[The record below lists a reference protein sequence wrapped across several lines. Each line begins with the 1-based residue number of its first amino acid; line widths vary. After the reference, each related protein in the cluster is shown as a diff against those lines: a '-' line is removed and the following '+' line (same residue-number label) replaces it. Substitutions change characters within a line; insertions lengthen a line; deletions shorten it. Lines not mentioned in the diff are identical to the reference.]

1 MKAFDLERKTRA
13 SEDASAGGGLVLA
26 RQVDHV
32 VGEVEGNFIQRKVR
46 ELDFFREHDVAV
58 AVIAGQRSGPVG
70 THGEFPDLK
79 FLGGNSFVVRLND
92 RDFIEEPIRS
102 AMLSQ
107 VLRAVGVKDVAVDGV
122 PIPVFTAGE
131 LLQVAFVECRTR
143 RRDAWVRAARSRR
156 GLISVPSAS
165 S

>member
-107 VLRAVGVKDVAVDGV
+107 VLRAVGVRTLRLMACRYQ
-122 PIPVFTAGE
+122 FS
-131 LLQVAFVECRTR
+131 LQVNCSKSPLLSVELVGGMHGFALHVLGE
-143 RRDAWVRAARSRR
+143 D
-156 GLISVPSAS
+156 
-165 S
+165 